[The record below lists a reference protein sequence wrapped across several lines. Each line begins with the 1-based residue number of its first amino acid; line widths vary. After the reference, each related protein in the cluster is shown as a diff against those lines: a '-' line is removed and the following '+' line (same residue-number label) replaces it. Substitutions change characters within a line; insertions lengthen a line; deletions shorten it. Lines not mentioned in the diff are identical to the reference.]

1 MKINLLGSGY
11 MGKQICSLFVILG
24 YDVIIWQNSAENLDD
39 FINTE
44 INKLKKVFNI
54 SPSGTF
60 KIEKNLDNLEKNF
73 TIETLADDLNIKKSI
88 ISKLK
93 FKDNIFSNTSSLSA
107 QDLGNN
113 INILH
118 FMNPITTPII
128 EIYKTQNY
136 TNPDFDKIIKS
147 LKNLSYNIIEVKN
160 VPGFLVN
167 RILFKNISY
176 FFYLLENEKNN
187 IEDLRKIYKNIFNN
201 DPIKI
206 VNMIGLDTCLNIL
219 RNLNKSDKSIYV
231 SKLITESVNKNVLG
245 YKNKKLL
252 KV

>member
-24 YDVIIWQNSAENLDD
+24 YDVVIWQNSSENLDD
-39 FINTE
+39 LLKNE
-44 INKLKKVFNI
+44 IKKLQNVYNI
-54 SPSGTF
+54 SSSGSY
-60 KIEKNLDNLEKNF
+60 KIEKNLNNLEKNF
-73 TIETLADDLNIKKSI
+73 TIETLAEDLNIKKNI

>member
-24 YDVIIWQNSAENLDD
+24 YDVIIWQNSTENLDELLR
-39 FINTE
+39 NE
-44 INKLKKVFNI
+44 IKKLEKSFNI
-54 SPSGTF
+54 TSSGTY
-60 KIEKNLDNLEKNF
+60 KIERNLNLLNNNF
-73 TIETLADDLNIKKSI
+73 TIETLTENLNIKKKI

-93 FKDNIFSNTSSLSA
+93 FKDNIFSNTSSISA
-107 QDLGNN
+107 SKLGNN

-118 FMNPITTPII
+118 FMNPITTPIV
-128 EIYKTQNY
+128 EVYKTKFYNKSDLD
-136 TNPDFDKIIKS
+136 TIIKS
-147 LKNLSYNIIEVKN
+147 LVNLSYNIIEVQN
-160 VPGFLVN
+160 IPGFLVN

-187 IEDLRKIYKNIFNN
+187 INDLRKIYKNIFNN

-206 VNMIGLDTCLNIL
+206 INMIGLDTSLNIL
-219 RNLNKSDKSIYV
+219 INLNKFDKSFYV
-231 SKLITESVNKNVLG
+231 SKLIAESVKKNVLG
-245 YKNKKLL
+245 YKNKKLF

>member
-24 YDVIIWQNSAENLDD
+24 YDVIIWQNSVENLDN

-54 SPSGTF
+54 NPSGTF
-60 KIEKNLDNLEKNF
+60 KIEKKLDNLEKNF
-73 TIETLADDLNIKKSI
+73 TIETLSEDLNIKKNI

-231 SKLITESVNKNVLG
+231 SKLITESVNNNVLG